1 MAPTNPSDMVR
12 DLHRPTRQLLC
23 HKLKVPRLLGGD
35 FKTLAGLVEMP
46 NDEIHY
52 IATRDNP
59 AEEVMSWWSPKP
71 SATIAQL
78 RDYLTRMQLSD
89 LVGILDSSP
98 LPCKLCFPC
107 IYIYIYIHFFHTLAT
122 VHYEKFT

>member
-1 MAPTNPSDMVR
+1 MAPTSPSDMVR
-12 DLHRPTRQLLC
+12 DLHRPTRQRLC

-59 AEEVMSWWSPKP
+59 AEEVMTWWDPKP
-71 SATIAQL
+71 DATVTQL
-78 RDYLTRMQLSD
+78 RQFLTNMERSD
-89 LVGILDSSP
+89 LVDILDSRPSP
-98 LPCKLCFPC
+98 GTSCVC
-107 IYIYIYIHFFHTLAT
+107 I
-122 VHYEKFT
+122 